1 MGITGVSPALL
12 KLCEV
17 TEFPNQR
24 DYNSDW
30 AMGTVHLRAH
40 TGEALQGV
48 TGTAPH
54 LSTLSLSG

>member
-1 MGITGVSPALL
+1 ML